1 MILTIMKPND
11 KPIPLRN
18 IDVALARAFVATAET
33 GGMTAAGRLLNL
45 TQGAVSQ
52 QIKRLEDLLQKDLF
66 DRERRQLSLTAEGE
80 RLLLHAR
87 RLIALNDEI
96 WGLMSAP
103 GFEGTVRLG
112 VPADIIRPFL
122 PPILKS
128 FKDAWPKVQLELKCD
143 SSMALR
149 EALAAGDIDI
159 TLTTESDTPG
169 SAERLLTENLVWIG
183 CRGGKV
189 WYENPLPVGNA
200 NPSCTFRAAML
211 RGLEQAGRDWRI
223 VGPFG
228 HDVMLAKVE
237 ADLAVT
243 ALLRSTVPA
252 HLEILGPDS
261 GLPELMPFHLNM
273 YLRTSQSNEIAQ
285 ELANHIRDQI
295 TRRYDKHE
303 RIAS

>member
-1 MILTIMKPND
+1 MNSNG

-52 QIKRLEDLLQKDLF
+52 QIKRLEDLLQKELF
-66 DRERRQLSLTAEGE
+66 DREHRQLSLTAEGE

-96 WGLMSAP
+96 WGLMNAP

-112 VPADIIRPFL
+112 VPGDIIRPFL

-128 FKDAWPKVQLELKCD
+128 FKNAWPKVQLELRCD
-143 SSMALR
+143 SSGELR
-149 EALAAGDIDI
+149 EALAAGELDVI
-159 TLTTESDTPG
+159 LTTESDTPAG
-169 SAERLLTENLVWIG
+169 AERLLTENLVWIG
-183 CRGGKV
+183 CRGGKI
-189 WYENPLPVGNA
+189 WHEDPLPVGNA
-200 NPSCTFRAAML
+200 NPNCTFRAAML
-211 RGLEQAGRDWRI
+211 RGLERIGRDWRI

-228 HDVMLAKVE
+228 HDVMLAKIE

-243 ALLRSTVPA
+243 ALLRSTVPQ
-252 HLEILGPDS
+252 HLDILGPDS
-261 GLPELMPFHLNM
+261 GLPNLIPFHVNM
-273 YLRTSQSNEIAQ
+273 YLPTSQTNEVAQ
-285 ELANHIRDQI
+285 ELSNHIRVQI
-295 TRRYDKHE
+295 TRRFDQPE
-303 RIAS
+303 RIAG

>member
-1 MILTIMKPND
+1 MYIIMKPNSM
-11 KPIPLRN
+11 PAPLRN

-52 QIKRLEDLLQKDLF
+52 QIKRLEDLLQKELF
-66 DRERRQLSLTAEGE
+66 DRDHRQLSLTAEGE

-112 VPADIIRPFL
+112 VPGDIIRPFL

-128 FKDAWPKVQLELKCD
+128 FKNAWPKVQLELRCD
-143 SSMALR
+143 SSGKLR
-149 EALAAGDIDI
+149 DALAAGELDV
-159 TLTTESDTPG
+159 TLTTEADTPG

-183 CRGGKV
+183 CPGGMV
-189 WYENPLPVGNA
+189 WHENPLPVGNA
-200 NPSCTFRAAML
+200 NPTCTFRAAML
-211 RGLEQAGRDWRI
+211 RGLEQMGRDWRI

-228 HDVMLAKVE
+228 HDVMLAKIE

-243 ALLRSTVPA
+243 ALLRSTVPMQ
-252 HLEILGPDS
+252 LEILGPDS
-261 GLPELMPFHLNM
+261 GLPELPAFHLNM
-273 YLRTSQSNEIAQ
+273 YLPTSRTNEIAH
-285 ELANHIRDQI
+285 ELANHIRSQI
-295 TRRYDKHE
+295 NRRFVKPE
-303 RIAS
+303 RLAG